1 MIVRSKSAITPRSP
15 LGTSSDRLPFRCTP
29 VRRRVNSCC
38 ILGNCL
44 LGNSHL
50 MYSAGL
56 IDLRSIR
63 AAAHSPMV
71 GGRGIAVS
79 GVVHGV
85 HGINIGPSGATADLA
100 PALGRAFVSAY
111 RVADVACS
119 TVHGCLLSCF
129 ATPSRGLVANLQLRR
144 SLLRVG
150 RAPSLAATFS
160 AAVFKAIAFMAA
172 AFLIVAFSV
181 GGVASAVRQDL
192 PRVSPASG
200 GADTSCSGGLGRS
213 LGRIGSTQAGP
224 HPRQSQYRQLRSW
237 LLLAQLLPC

>member
-15 LGTSSDRLPFRCTP
+15 LGTSSDCLPFRCTP
-29 VRRRVNSCC
+29 AQSRVNSCC

-79 GVVHGV
+79 GVVHG
-85 HGINIGPSGATADLA
+85 INIGPSGATADLA
-100 PALGRAFVSAY
+100 SALGRAFVSAY

-160 AAVFKAIAFMAA
+160 AAVFKAIA
-172 AFLIVAFSV
+172 
-181 GGVASAVRQDL
+181 
-192 PRVSPASG
+192 
-200 GADTSCSGGLGRS
+200 
-213 LGRIGSTQAGP
+213 
-224 HPRQSQYRQLRSW
+224 SW
-237 LLLAQLLPC
+237 LLPS